1 MLTVAVM
8 ALSIISFSHTNLM
21 ANANQG
27 QTSIKNATEIS
38 KNIQNYLLEF
48 SAFKTRFAGSDGE
61 KQASEYIF
69 NKLSSFSKLTP
80 KSCNGLND
88 KDGVQNF
95 NFKSVIDGS
104 QKYSQNII
112 FEYKSEKENAQKIII
127 ASSYD
132 AYEIKQDNKS
142 VETEAINGSA
152 GSVAVLLALAETL
165 SEQKFDFDIEFIFFG
180 AGESNN
186 AGAVHYTNG
195 LSKEDSKNILL
206 MMNIENI
213 ALGKNLYF
221 YIDETKTELSS
232 FAKNLSDS
240 KKLHANEVNISN
252 LGKILLSSPSEL
264 GLNYKHIAN
273 SSSNEKFMKAGVLSM
288 NIFSGDYSDG
298 LVVGKCEYQNSEPV
312 TNTKNDNFEYIS
324 NKFGG
329 NIIIDNLTK
338 SFNFINQLLV
348 EDGLSTACQNSV
360 KQINNFYSVI
370 ANQKLP
376 LYLTISV
383 LFVGIIIALI
393 IYYKLSIKAYNS
405 NVESE
410 FISSVMSISDN
421 FEAGQDKVEVSKIVG
436 QIVAHDIKKDKRI
449 KRKKDDNKNKN
460 G

>member
-1 MLTVAVM
+1 
-8 ALSIISFSHTNLM
+8 
-21 ANANQG
+21 
-27 QTSIKNATEIS
+27 
-38 KNIQNYLLEF
+38 
-48 SAFKTRFAGSDGE
+48 
-61 KQASEYIF
+61 
-69 NKLSSFSKLTP
+69 
-80 KSCNGLND
+80 
-88 KDGVQNF
+88 
-95 NFKSVIDGS
+95 
-104 QKYSQNII
+104 
-112 FEYKSEKENAQKIII
+112 
-127 ASSYD
+127 
-132 AYEIKQDNKS
+132 
-142 VETEAINGSA
+142 
-152 GSVAVLLALAETL
+152 
-165 SEQKFDFDIEFIFFG
+165 
-180 AGESNN
+180 
-186 AGAVHYTNG
+186 
-195 LSKEDSKNILL
+195 
-206 MMNIENI
+206 
-213 ALGKNLYF
+213 
-221 YIDETKTELSS
+221 
-232 FAKNLSDS
+232 
-240 KKLHANEVNISN
+240 
-252 LGKILLSSPSEL
+252 
-264 GLNYKHIAN
+264 
-273 SSSNEKFMKAGVLSM
+273 M